1 MKRVTKSDPVT
12 RSNIYCKPGTPWSS
26 SRVVSLQVVQLL
38 KGDNGLDVKQKS
50 MGERTLHI
58 DACDME
64 DYASR
69 TLNVNVEAGDVEDY
83 TSATYLNELNRHM
96 QLLME

>member
-1 MKRVTKSDPVT
+1 MIKFFAL
-12 RSNIYCKPGTPWSS
+12 C
-26 SRVVSLQVVQLL
+26 SLQVVQLL
-38 KGDNGLDVKQKS
+38 KGDNGLDMKQKS
-50 MGERTLHI
+50 MGERTLHV

-69 TLNVNVEAGDVEDY
+69 TLDMEACDVEDY
-83 TSATYLNELNRHM
+83 TSTTYLNELNRHM